1 MSQDREV
8 FAGGVAVITG
18 AGSGIGAGL
27 ARRAAALG
35 MKVAVADIAT
45 DRAETVAAEIRAQGG
60 EALPLRVDVSQ
71 PEEVEHLADRVH
83 ATWGDVRLLINNA
96 GIETIG
102 HIWEISGQRWKKT
115 LDINILGV
123 VHGVRAFI
131 PRMLARGQ
139 PAYVANVA
147 SVGGFGQMP
156 LQTAYIMSKH
166 AVQSFTE
173 CLALEVDLTG
183 KPIHVSSVIPGMVK
197 TNIFAPTTPT
207 EGENAAAIQHRKVM
221 REMMAAYGMDLEPAC
236 QSILEQIAAGAF
248 WVSTHPQ
255 MTDEIVTH
263 RIQFLSQR
271 GKPVLAAGA
280 RAILEAP

>member
-35 MKVAVADIAT
+35 MKVAVADIAS

-60 EALPLRVDVSQ
+60 EALPLRVDVSL
-71 PEEVEHLADRVH
+71 PEEVERLAERVH

-102 HIWEISGQRWKKT
+102 HIWEIPGPRWKKT

-123 VHGVRAFI
+123 VHGVREFI
-131 PRMLARGQ
+131 PRMLAKGQ

-173 CLALEVDLTG
+173 CLALEVELTG
-183 KPIHVSSVIPGMVK
+183 KPVHVSSVIPGMVK
-197 TNIFAPTTPT
+197 TNIFAPTTPA
-207 EGENAAAIQHRKVM
+207 EGENAAATQHRKVM

-280 RAILEAP
+280 RAILEAS